1 MKLPHRSLGKI
12 VYTFRR
18 PYVLA
23 AVFHVLLLS
32 GKKKAGLIADLIFK
46 TGFLLHTA
54 FIVTRGI
61 NVRRVPFVGHYEFGN
76 LFIWATVLLYFL
88 LKWRRRGK
96 FNIVGAFL
104 TLIVVLY
111 LSYLIVVPVLFPS
124 INIDRMHRALK
135 PVLRSSWL
143 KIHVSASAFGYAGFT
158 LAFTAAVMW
167 LLRSR
172 LPEKKYPARIMPDC
186 STVEEFMYSAAVI
199 GFLFQSI
206 MIITG
211 AVWADISWPLLGM
224 GSQGSM
230 GPDHLVRLCCLP
242 ACPPDPG
249 LDGRQG
255 CSIGADWLAGHA
267 VYLDRG
273 SLVAN
278 RYPFLRLKSSR
289 QVTRKGN
296 FFFKCLLS
304 CRCTGGQKRIIKMNA
319 ADMPFMQNR

>member
-1 MKLPHRSLGKI
+1 M
-12 VYTFRR
+12 
-18 PYVLA
+18 
-23 AVFHVLLLS
+23 
-32 GKKKAGLIADLIFK
+32 
-46 TGFLLHTA
+46 
-54 FIVTRGI
+54 
-61 NVRRVPFVGHYEFGN
+61 
-76 LFIWATVLLYFL
+76 
-88 LKWRRRGK
+88 
-96 FNIVGAFL
+96 
-104 TLIVVLY
+104 IVVLY

-199 GFLFQSI
+199 GF
-206 MIITG
+206 
-211 AVWADISWPLLGM
+211 ISKHHDYHRSGMGGYFLGPLLGM
-224 GSQGSM
+224 GSQGGM
-230 GPDHLVRLCCLP
+230 GPDHLVCICCLP

>member
-1 MKLPHRSLGKI
+1 MSVIIEVTPTALLVENTLFTLSAAL
-12 VYTFRR
+12 
-18 PYVLA
+18 YVLA

-111 LSYLIVVPVLFPS
+111 LSYLIVIPVLFPS

-211 AVWADISWPLLGM
+211 AVWADISWGRYW
-224 GSQGSM
+224 GW
-230 GPDHLVRLCCLP
+230 
-242 ACPPDPG
+242 DPKEVWA
-249 LDGRQG
+249 L
-255 CSIGADWLAGHA
+255 ITWFVYA
-267 VYLDRG
+267 VYLHARLTRG
-273 SLVAN
+273 W
-278 RYPFLRLKSSR
+278 
-289 QVTRKGN
+289 
-296 FFFKCLLS
+296 
-304 CRCTGGQKRIIKMNA
+304 TGGRAVALVLIGWLAMLFTWTGVAWWLTGIHS
-319 ADMPFMQNR
+319 FG